1 MRFAPR
7 CSPRNRKSP
16 PHRPDAHRPAMRG
29 AAILC
34 FCAAGFVAP
43 IDVDAAG
50 SDHDIVV
57 HVQKDHTAYEIRLE
71 FTIAAPLEQTW
82 NVLSDYDHMADILS
96 NMDSSRIVSRE
107 GNRLTVAQTSH
118 GKVGPIHVSVD
129 GLREITLTPMK
140 EIRSHLVKG
149 DLKASDFT
157 TSLRDEGPVT
167 RVTVHGKL
175 VTAAWVALALAPDT
189 VAAQTRKQYQELRD
203 EVLRRKA
210 N

>member
-1 MRFAPR
+1 
-7 CSPRNRKSP
+7 
-16 PHRPDAHRPAMRG
+16 MRG

-34 FCAAGFVAP
+34 LCALGWAAPAIAAASAG
-43 IDVDAAG
+43 
-50 SDHDIVV
+50 DHDIVV
-57 HVQKDHTAYEIRLE
+57 HVHKDHTSYEINLE

-82 NVLSDYDHMADILS
+82 NVLSDYDHMAQIFS

-129 GLREITLTPMK
+129 GVREITLTPMT

-157 TSLRDEGPVT
+157 TNLHAEGSVT
-167 RVTVHGKL
+167 RVTVHGRL
-175 VTAAWVALALAPDT
+175 VTAAWAAVALSAET
-189 VAAQTRKQYQELRD
+189 VAAQTRMQYQELRD
-203 EVLRRKA
+203 EVMRRKTH
-210 N
+210 

>member
-1 MRFAPR
+1 
-7 CSPRNRKSP
+7 
-16 PHRPDAHRPAMRG
+16 MRG

-107 GNRLTVAQTSH
+107 GNRLTVAQ
-118 GKVGPIHVSVD
+118 I
-129 GLREITLTPMK
+129 
-140 EIRSHLVKG
+140 
-149 DLKASDFT
+149 
-157 TSLRDEGPVT
+157 
-167 RVTVHGKL
+167 
-175 VTAAWVALALAPDT
+175 VALRFASNEEFVELVDRA
-189 VAAQTRKQYQELRD
+189 VSERMSNKQIKQAIRNW
-203 EVLRRKA
+203 KA
-210 N
+210 DHHRA